1 MKNRPLLFIVLSLLH
16 LIEPLIKIF
25 YFKAQTGFPFSL
37 IMENIV
43 QIDGAKSFFDF
54 WLLFPLAGVALISVR
69 KWSYPIFVGVQA
81 YSIWNHL
88 AYTSYTWPYVAKNP
102 HLFSLMI
109 LSINVM
115 IILYFMLPDVRRPF
129 FDKDI
134 RWWEHRVRYN
144 MSFPIS
150 FTKGDPNKLYD
161 AQVLNISLSGAF
173 LDYQEHHVSVGD
185 LIRVIC
191 VYEGESALVNAE
203 VVSRHQ
209 YLGVQ
214 GIGIKFRYDNLW
226 DNLAMRKVMRKVA
239 HNYQKQKKSQPM
251 NASNKMA
258 A

>member
-1 MKNRPLLFIVLSLLH
+1 MKNRPLIFIFLSLLH
-16 LIEPLIKIF
+16 LVEPLIKIF
-25 YFKAQTGFPFSL
+25 YFKAQTGFSYSL

-54 WLLFPLAGVALISVR
+54 WLLFPLAGIALISVR

-88 AYTSYTWPYVAKNP
+88 FYTSYTWPYVAKNP
-102 HLFSLMI
+102 HLFSLLI
-109 LSINVM
+109 LSVNVM
-115 IILYFMLPDVRRPF
+115 IMLYFMLPDVRRPF

-144 MSFPIS
+144 LSFPIS
-150 FTKGDPNKLYD
+150 FSKGDPNKLYD
-161 AQVLNISLSGAF
+161 ADVLNISLSGAF
-173 LDYQEHHVSVGD
+173 LNYQGHHISVGD

-191 VYEGESALVNAE
+191 VYEGESAIVNAE

-209 YLGVQ
+209 YLGVE
-214 GIGIKFRYDNLW
+214 GLGIKFSYQNIWENL
-226 DNLAMRKVMRKVA
+226 NMRKVMKKVSE
-239 HNYQKQKKSQPM
+239 NYRLQKSMETNK
-251 NASNKMA
+251 ASTKIA